1 MKYKKQI
8 ATGVLAFS
16 LLISGTN
23 VFAAT
28 PQDLGIKNSQQSP
41 KQNKNVKTKKT
52 GRNNIVGTISSITS
66 SGFMVDIKNIKTKTT
81 SSVDV
86 ITTSTTTYSKNG
98 VSAKVS
104 DLLVGQKVIVV
115 GTLDKT
121 TNIITA
127 KTIKIAS

>member
-1 MKYKKQI
+1 
-8 ATGVLAFS
+8 
-16 LLISGTN
+16 
-23 VFAAT
+23 
-28 PQDLGIKNSQQSP
+28 
-41 KQNKNVKTKKT
+41 
-52 GRNNIVGTISSITS
+52 
-66 SGFMVDIKNIKTKTT
+66 
-81 SSVDV
+81 V

-127 KTIKIAS
+127 KTVKIAS

>member
-1 MKYKKQI
+1 MKYKKHI

-28 PQDLGIKNSQQSP
+28 PQDLGIKNSQQAP
-41 KQNKNVKTKKT
+41 KQNKKVKIKKSGKNNV
-52 GRNNIVGTISSITS
+52 VGTISSISS
-66 SGFMVDIKNIKTKTT
+66 SGFMVDVKNAKAKTT
-81 SSVDV
+81 SSIDV
-86 ITTSTTTYSKNG
+86 LTTSTTTYSKNG
-98 VSAKVS
+98 VSAKIS

-115 GTLDKT
+115 GTLDKA

-127 KTIKIAS
+127 KTVKIAS